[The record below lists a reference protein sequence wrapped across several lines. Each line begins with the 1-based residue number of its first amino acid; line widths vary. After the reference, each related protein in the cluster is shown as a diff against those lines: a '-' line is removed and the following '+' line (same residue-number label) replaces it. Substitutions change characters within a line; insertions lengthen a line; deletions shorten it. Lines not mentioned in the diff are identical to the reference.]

1 MTKPCKPCGGTGDAL
16 LWVVKQGAL
25 FWHSFRIVKSTGAPF
40 DLTGYEVRCQFR
52 RWHFESLTTAIAVAT
67 CTIIDAAKGKVELK
81 LGATTT
87 RLMFDRGVFDIEVAS
102 LTDPD
107 EVYRVAQGR
116 WSTSLEATT
125 DSP

>member
-1 MTKPCKPCGGTGDAL
+1 MKCGPCSGGDNSIM
-16 LWVVKQGAL
+16 WVIKQGAL
-25 FWHSFRIVKSTGAPF
+25 FLHSFRIVKSTGAAF

-52 RWHFESLTTAIAVAT
+52 RWHFESLTTAVAQAT
-67 CTIIDAAKGKVELK
+67 CTIIDAPKGKVELK

-87 RLMFDRGVFDIEVAS
+87 RIMFDRGVFDIEVAS

-116 WSTSLEATT
+116 WSTSLEATL
-125 DSP
+125 DGP